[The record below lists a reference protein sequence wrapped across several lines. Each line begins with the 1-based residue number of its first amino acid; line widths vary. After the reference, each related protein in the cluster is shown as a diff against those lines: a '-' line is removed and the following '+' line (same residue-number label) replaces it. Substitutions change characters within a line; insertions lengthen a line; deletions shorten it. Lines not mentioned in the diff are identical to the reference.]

1 MKKNIIAGIIIFSF
15 STLVFAEERIPPVTD
30 QVTINECGAC
40 HMVYPAKLLGAK
52 SWEKLISGLDNHFGE
67 DASLE
72 KSAETHIKN
81 YLMINAGRHSE
92 TPLRITNLR
101 WFKREHTNRG
111 NWKKYL
117 IRKNINSS
125 SNCIA
130 CHKAAE
136 KGVFDD

>member
-1 MKKNIIAGIIIFSF
+1 MKQYLIAGLIISF
-15 STLVFAEERIPPVTD
+15 STLAFAEERLPPVTD

-52 SWEKLISGLDNHFGE
+52 SWEKIILGLDNHFGE
-67 DASLE
+67 DASIE
-72 KSAETHIKN
+72 KNVESHIKN

-101 WFKREHTNRG
+101 WFKGEHTNRR
-111 NWKKYL
+111 NWKKYM
-117 IRKNINSS
+117 IRNKVNSI

-136 KGVFDD
+136 KGFFED